1 MSMRTL
7 TADDSRADAEAV
19 LEILR
24 CLDPQGE
31 HKSAATIRDARRLA
45 ADAEVLDAAF
55 LNVEMP
61 DGDGMNFARELE
73 KKHPLVNII
82 FIADQRNEDNNQ
94 YAMEAF
100 RIYASAYL
108 LKPVSEEIIS
118 DAIAHLRYRN
128 FSPDFSDRPIQ
139 VRCFGVFEATCQ
151 GKPVEFRRSKTEELF
166 AYLIDRQGAMCTA
179 DMIIGNLW
187 PEEPVSASKQNL
199 IRIMISDLKTT
210 LRKYNAENIVLR
222 GKGTVGLNIN
232 WIDCDYFRYLWGDP
246 IALHQFRGEYMSQY
260 AFAADTLN
268 GLMRRYFE

>member
-1 MSMRTL
+1 MRTL
-7 TADDSRADAEAV
+7 TADCFQEDADAV

-24 CLDPQGE
+24 RLDPQGE
-31 HKSAATIRDARRLA
+31 HESAVTIRDARRIIDNA
-45 ADAEVLDAAF
+45 GSLDAAF

-61 DGDGMNFARELE
+61 DGDGMSFARELE

-82 FIADQRNEDNNQ
+82 FIADQSNYYNNQ

-100 RIYASAYL
+100 QIYASAYL
-108 LKPVSEEIIS
+108 LKPVSERAVS

-128 FSPDFSDRPIQ
+128 FSPDFSEKPIQ
-139 VRCFGVFEATCQ
+139 VRCFGVFVATCQ

-166 AYLIDRQGAMCTA
+166 AYLIDRQGAMCTT

-187 PEEPVSASKQNL
+187 PEEPVSPSKQNL

-210 LRKYNAENIVLR
+210 LRKYGADNVILR
-222 GKGTVGLNIN
+222 GKGTVGLNTSR
-232 WIDCDYFRYLWGDP
+232 IDCDYYRYLLGEP
-246 IALHQFRGEYMSQY
+246 LALHQFRGEYMSQY
-260 AFAADTLN
+260 AFAEDTRN